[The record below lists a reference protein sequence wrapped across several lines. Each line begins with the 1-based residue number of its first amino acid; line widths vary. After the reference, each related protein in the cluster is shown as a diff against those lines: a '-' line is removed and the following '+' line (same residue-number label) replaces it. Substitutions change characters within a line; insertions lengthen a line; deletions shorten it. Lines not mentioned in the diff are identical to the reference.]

1 MTKDGG
7 QRTGDRR
14 RGTDDGELW
23 GTKIFV
29 FLRRFFE
36 SKVSGM
42 IDSETLTL
50 IIMWAIGV
58 VAFFALWAILA
69 KVVQRISRKKEAE
82 KSAEA
87 NANEPTEK
95 PTEANS
101 GEM

>member
-1 MTKDGG
+1 MEMGDKGQRTEDGG
-7 QRTGDRR
+7 QTTGNC
-14 RGTDDGELW
+14 GVL
-23 GTKIFV
+23 K
-29 FLRRFFE
+29 FLNPKFLI
-36 SKVSGM
+36 M

-58 VAFFALWAILA
+58 VAFFVLWAILA

-87 NANEPTEK
+87 QTNEATEK

-101 GEM
+101 GEI

>member
-1 MTKDGG
+1 M
-7 QRTGDRR
+7 
-14 RGTDDGELW
+14 
-23 GTKIFV
+23 
-29 FLRRFFE
+29 E
-36 SKVSGM
+36 SEVSGM

-58 VAFFALWAILA
+58 VAFFVLWAILT

-95 PTEANS
+95 PMEANS
-101 GEM
+101 GEI

>member
-1 MTKDGG
+1 M
-7 QRTGDRR
+7 QP
-14 RGTDDGELW
+14 E
-23 GTKIFV
+23 
-29 FLRRFFE
+29 
-36 SKVSGM
+36 VSGM

-58 VAFFALWAILA
+58 VAFFVLWAILT

-82 KSAEA
+82 KSAKA

-95 PTEANS
+95 PMEANS

>member
-1 MTKDGG
+1 M
-7 QRTGDRR
+7 
-14 RGTDDGELW
+14 
-23 GTKIFV
+23 
-29 FLRRFFE
+29 E
-36 SKVSGM
+36 SEVSGM

-58 VAFFALWAILA
+58 VAFFVLWAILT

-82 KSAEA
+82 KPAEA

-95 PTEANS
+95 PMEANS